1 MLDNLLAFGRLLRR
15 EGIEVHPGRML
26 DVVEALAHVNLA
38 ARDEVYHACR
48 ALLVHRHE
56 QLSIFDRVFTAFWG
70 RHPQLESQSETTPSE
85 ETRTAA
91 AAIDVVST
99 VDALMTGHEGS
110 DTGDETAE
118 QAVKVWSDS
127 GGLADKDF
135 AALTP
140 DEMND
145 VRQALSRLVWSP
157 GERRTRR
164 WVRGRGARIDLRRA
178 IADSLRSGGDLVALP
193 TRRRRVRP
201 RPVVLLCDVS
211 GSMERYSRM

>member
-38 ARDEVYHACR
+38 ARDEVYYACR

-56 QLSIFDRVFTAFWG
+56 QLTIFDRVFAAFWG
-70 RHPQLESQSETTPSE
+70 RHPELESQSETTPSE
-85 ETRTAA
+85 ETHT

-99 VDALMTGHEGS
+99 ADELMTADEGS
-110 DTGDETAE
+110 DTVVETAE

-140 DEMND
+140 DEMID

-178 IADSLRSGGDLVALP
+178 IADSLRSGGDVVTLP
-193 TRRRRVRP
+193 TRRR
-201 RPVVLLCDVS
+201 
-211 GSMERYSRM
+211 